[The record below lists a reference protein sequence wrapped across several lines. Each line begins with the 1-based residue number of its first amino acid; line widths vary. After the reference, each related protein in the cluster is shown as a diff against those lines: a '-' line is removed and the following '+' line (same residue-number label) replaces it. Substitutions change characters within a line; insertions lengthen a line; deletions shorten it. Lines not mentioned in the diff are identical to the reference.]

1 MALFFIFYHMIKSDG
16 QQKIL
21 EKHILGGNSPGF
33 PSDFP
38 ANLTSGGWGW
48 ETTLKI
54 TGGTVNRLCE
64 TWDI

>member
-1 MALFFIFYHMIKSDG
+1 MALFFIFYHMIIYICDG

-38 ANLTSGGWGW
+38 ANL
-48 ETTLKI
+48 
-54 TGGTVNRLCE
+54 
-64 TWDI
+64 DIWRVGVRNHVENYRRVQ